1 MLAPDQVLT
10 VRQMVSA
17 EERLMAAGTDVHELM
32 QRAGRGAAEYVWRMA
47 AGAPVTVLCGPGNNG
62 GDGYVIAEA
71 IRERGGAVQV
81 VAAREPATDAAKRAA
96 SLHGGPVV
104 EAAQAEGAIFVDCL
118 FGTGLSRALS
128 EEMSHLLLDLASRHE
143 RAIAIDMPSGIES
156 DSGALLASELP
167 HYALCIALGAW
178 KQAHFLMPAMATW
191 DMARLV
197 DIGADRE
204 NGGSLAVTKPHLIRP
219 APDAHKYRRGLVAVV
234 GGAMP
239 GAALLASQAA
249 AHAGAAYVKLVSQQK
264 IANAPADL
272 VTVKAPGDAS
282 FGKMAGDERVSALL
296 VGPGLGRDAKA
307 SERLGQGLSLDR
319 PTVIDADGLTILRAA
334 MLDGRKAPLVMTPH
348 EGELATLEKLFGLA
362 SDAAKHERARA
373 LAGAAKSVVIAKGP
387 DTVIA
392 APDGRLA
399 FAGKASSWL
408 SVAGTGDVLAGLT
421 AARLA
426 VTGDPWQAANEA
438 VWLHAEAA
446 HLAGPAFTAGQL
458 ADHVRSAL
466 ESCL

>member
-1 MLAPDQVLT
+1 MFAPDQVLT

-32 QRAGRGAAEYVWRMA
+32 QRAGRGAAEYIRRMA

-71 IRERGGAVQV
+71 IRERGGPVQV
-81 VAAREPATDAAKRAA
+81 VASREPGTAAAKRAA
-96 SLHGGPVV
+96 SLYGGPVV
-104 EAAQAEGAIFVDCL
+104 EAAQAQGVIFVDCL

-128 EEMSHLLLDLASRHE
+128 DELRNLLLDLASRHE
-143 RAIAIDMPSGIES
+143 RAIAVDMPSGIDS

-167 HYALCIALGAW
+167 HYVLCIALGAW

-191 DMARLV
+191 NMSRLV

-204 NGGSLAVTKPHLIRP
+204 EGGAVAVTKPHLTQP
-219 APDAHKYRRGLVAVV
+219 APYAHKYRRGLVAVV

-249 AHAGAAYVKLVSQQK
+249 AHAGAGYVKLVSQHK

-282 FGKMAGDERVSALL
+282 FGKTVGDERVSALL

-307 SERLGQGLSLDR
+307 SERLGQSLSLDR
-319 PTVIDADGLTILRAA
+319 PTVIDADGLTILRTA
-334 MLDGRKAPLVMTPH
+334 MLDGRKAATVMTPH
-348 EGELATLEKLFGLA
+348 EGELATLEKLFGL
-362 SDAAKHERARA
+362 DGNAAKPERARA
-373 LAGAAKSVVIAKGP
+373 LAEAANAIVIAKGP

-399 FAGKASSWL
+399 FAGEASSWL

-426 VTGDPWQAANEA
+426 FTGDPWQAANEA
-438 VWLHAEAA
+438 VWLHGKAA
-446 HLAGPAFTAGQL
+446 CLAGPAFTAGQL